1 MLSEGMI
8 WVEENSRKLVSYTR
22 LLTLTGEG
30 WLQAAKL
37 LCYFV
42 IRLPPCVTKP
52 SKARAG
58 GSLSG
63 CSHVAAIVVAYINQA
78 VWFQCGGLGGRT
90 QVQDA

>member
-1 MLSEGMI
+1 MI
-8 WVEENSRKLVSYTR
+8 WVGESLRQLASYTR
-22 LLTLTGEG
+22 LPPLTGEG

-52 SKARAG
+52 SEARAV
-58 GSLSG
+58 GSLSS

>member
-42 IRLPPCVTKP
+42 IRLPPCVTKQ
-52 SKARAG
+52 SEARAD
-58 GSLSG
+58 GSLSS
-63 CSHVAAIVVAYINQA
+63 CSHVTAIVAAYIKHA
-78 VWFQCGGLGGRT
+78 VWFRCGVHGGRT
-90 QVQDA
+90 